1 MSKSQGMA
9 LNHLMHLN
17 CLLFNVKFR
26 TLYYQKKTMS
36 IYLPTRKLIDM
47 N

>member
-26 TLYYQKKTMS
+26 TLYYQKKQCPYT
-36 IYLPTRKLIDM
+36 YQLE